1 MNPVDTIKKI
11 TLANIDYHTVLSS
24 TYDEDSPHF
33 KPENQE
39 RLRAKIKD
47 FSQKTKG
54 GKLLDAGCGT
64 GFILNIAKDYFEEV
78 VGLDITPAMIEKVKK
93 ETNVKTVVGD
103 LYEMPFEDNSFEV
116 CTAYGVLHHLYDP
129 VSVIKEAYR
138 CLKPGGYFYSDS
150 DPNRYFFE
158 AIYNLTENKNH
169 SDIIQREIEA
179 TKKEEEMTSA
189 RYKMDKNTIRL
200 AEYQKISCGGLDGD
214 KILQEMEK
222 IGFKNIILKYEWF
235 LGQAQIMHGKSFEL
249 AEEIEAYLTRALPV
263 SKALFKYLSFIA
275 IKE

>member
-1 MNPVDTIKKI
+1 MKPVDIIEQVTC
-11 TLANIDYHTVLSS
+11 ANIDYHTVLSS

-39 RLRAKIKD
+39 RLRKKIKE
-47 FSQKTKG
+47 FSQKTNAK
-54 GKLLDAGCGT
+54 KLLDAGCGT

-78 VGLDITPAMIEKVKK
+78 VGLDITPAMINKVKK
-93 ETNVKTVVGD
+93 ENNVKTVIGD
-103 LYEMPFEDNSFEV
+103 LYGMPFEDNSFDL

-129 VSVIKEAYR
+129 VSFLKEAYR

-158 AIYNLTENKNH
+158 AICNLTEDNNY

-179 TKKEEEMTSA
+179 TKKEEELTSA
-189 RYKMDKNTIRL
+189 RYNMDKEIIRL
-200 AEYQKISCGGLDGD
+200 AEYQKISCGGLDGENMI
-214 KILQEMEK
+214 KEMDN
-222 IGFKNIILKYEWF
+222 IGFKNVILKYEWF
-235 LGQAQIMHGKSFEL
+235 LGQAQIMHGNSFEL
-249 AEEIEAYLTRALPV
+249 AEAIEAYLTRALPA
-263 SKALFKYLSFIA
+263 SRALFKYLSFTA